1 MAVALKRPFFV
12 LTTVEVV
19 TFPLLRS
26 SVGAGIMPHTKPV
39 SLIVSAPVWAKTA
52 FKLKRSLL
60 PETAASVPSFNSRG
74 FAVTVM
80 VQLFV
85 LLFPAASVAVTLTVF
100 VASVLLTFVGIVYDH
115 GSSASLRLSEA
126 ESASANSFFTVSSAS
141 SSKTVIGE

>member
-12 LTTVEVV
+12 LTAEEV
-19 TFPLLRS
+19 FALPLFIS
-26 SVGAGIMPHTKPV
+26 NVGEGIIPHTKPV
-39 SLIVSAPVWAKTA
+39 SLIVSAPVCAKTA

-60 PETAASVPSFNSRG
+60 PETAASAPSFNSRG

-85 LLFPAASVAVTLTVF
+85 LLFPAASVAVTVTVF
-100 VASVLLTFVGIVYDH
+100 VPSVLLTFVGIVYDH

-141 SSKTVIGE
+141 SSKTVTGE